1 MWSYNLWWVF
11 PLYMH
16 GNKWTY
22 DSTYCWTKGS
32 CWSFQNLSSM
42 STIHRSTYS
51 SCRPAGAPLAYTQ
64 ASAHQLTCMLVISN
78 FLLSR
83 NSTEWHIFK
92 LFFILILLRETKIHS
107 ILGQHMGKEREKE
120 RNRERTHHCSNLKL
134 YSRQQLACYLS
145 LLLVSST
152 LHINVAAT
160 TVVTTSFSSTSQALE
175 KRSTPVRFI
184 WIALHGIK
192 YL

>member
-1 MWSYNLWWVF
+1 MVINE
-11 PLYMH
+11 P
-16 GNKWTY
+16 Y

-51 SCRPAGAPLAYTQ
+51 SCRPAGAPLTYTQ

-92 LFFILILLRETKIHS
+92 LFFILILLREMKIHS
-107 ILGQHMGKEREKE
+107 ILGHRMGEKREKE

-152 LHINVAAT
+152 LHTNVADT
-160 TVVTTSFSSTSQALE
+160 TVVTTYFSSTSQALE
-175 KRSTPVRFI
+175 KRSTPVRLI
-184 WIALHGIK
+184 WLALHGIK